1 MKIGDKEYSEILVT
15 DAEGK
20 KSIGD
25 MEIKGKGS
33 KQWQQMERKWEGCR
47 QKYLQCYQTN

>member
-33 KQWQQMERKWEGCR
+33 KQWQQMERKWR
-47 QKYLQCYQTN
+47 IWQQ